1 MPPPLTSPQAATWEW
16 AEDVADD
23 RILGRFQRFQRPPSL
38 SSPHP
43 ALLTDVRPPADQW
56 KPYAESPKY
65 LNGRTLR
72 PYQLEGLNWLVF
84 SWYQVGAAVAHL
96 LVCMSDPLHCV
107 VREVAGLCPA
117 PFVCLLVVATLLK

>member
-1 MPPPLTSPQAATWEW
+1 MCIATSLSSIIPCTQSATWEW

-23 RILGRFQRFQRPPSL
+23 RVIGRFQRFQRPPSL
-38 SSPHP
+38 TAPHP
-43 ALLTDVRPPADQW
+43 ALLSDVRPPADQW

-84 SWYQVGAAVAHL
+84 SWYQVRLELLPLDSAHVHALSTVWL
-96 LVCMSDPLHCV
+96 LPFVD
-107 VREVAGLCPA
+107 AGLQ
-117 PFVCLLVVATLLK
+117 